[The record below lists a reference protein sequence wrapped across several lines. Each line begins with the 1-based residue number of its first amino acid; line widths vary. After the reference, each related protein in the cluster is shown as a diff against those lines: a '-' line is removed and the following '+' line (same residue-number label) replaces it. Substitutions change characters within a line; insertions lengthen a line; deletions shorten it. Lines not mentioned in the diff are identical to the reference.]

1 LGLYENEEVEEEME
15 SSTFGDIVHR
25 TLEALY
31 TPFAEKKIQ
40 VTTYDIEKMLKVYP
54 VELQK
59 QVSEVFNAEK
69 ETFEKGRNLLSFE
82 MASYQID
89 RFLRTEK
96 KMLEENPDKELYIES
111 LENKIEVEFEI
122 EWDNKKYPF
131 KLLGLI
137 DRIDNW
143 GNRRRIVDYKT
154 GNCKEEDVKFN
165 FSSYSSVP
173 DYPKLKKELTKHK
186 FTLQLGIYNV
196 L

>member
-1 LGLYENEEVEEEME
+1 
-15 SSTFGDIVHR
+15 
-25 TLEALY
+25 
-31 TPFAEKKIQ
+31 
-40 VTTYDIEKMLKVYP
+40 
-54 VELQK
+54 
-59 QVSEVFNAEK
+59 
-69 ETFEKGRNLLSFE
+69 

-196 L
+196 LYYYAENSIPDATGVISLTALSKGFQSLHFPKRSEITEVNPEFIDFMQQILLNIGKEMLRLEVFEHSPEAKYCEYCYK